1 MNNVHVIYGYLV
13 RHGGVG
19 RYIAEILKR
28 IKNKN
33 NVQVL
38 TLENTLD
45 LPPEIKVNLINCLRD
60 TSFMSMNENEAFSRA
75 VESRKSDDSFQH
87 SHGVYSISPKL
98 YTAHICARA
107 YFDKIKEIFGE
118 AVLNQEFHLA
128 LSLIDAEKRMLD
140 SIASRNNKIITV
152 SGKVEEELIRNYGI
166 VANQVVPG
174 ASRFTESQ
182 LTIESKTDIRRVGFI
197 GNNIYT
203 KGLIFLREAL
213 NALSRKG
220 LKIECVSAGTSQD
233 ADKFMGSSEF
243 RYIPL
248 GKTEVDESFYMQL
261 NCFACPSIYEAYSLS
276 TLEAMSLSIPV
287 VSSRFNGVFF
297 DAAMTGNPIASE
309 VDITNVKELSSTIE
323 RVLIDEEFV
332 QKVTEQG
339 KRIAEADSWEN
350 AASLYN
356 GLYFTE

>member
-1 MNNVHVIYGYLV
+1 MNNVNVIYGYLV
-13 RHGGVG
+13 RHGGIG
-19 RYIAEILKR
+19 RYIAETLKR

-38 TLENTLD
+38 ALENNID
-45 LPPEIKVNLINCLRD
+45 LPPEIKVQLIDCSRN
-60 TSFMSMNENEAFSRA
+60 TTFMSVDENEAFSRA
-75 VESRKSDDSFQH
+75 VESRKSNDSFQH
-87 SHGVYSISPKL
+87 SHGVYSITPDL
-98 YTAHICARA
+98 YTAHVCVRA

-118 AVLNQEFHLA
+118 AVLNQDFRLA
-128 LSLIDAEKRMLD
+128 LPLVDIEKRMLD
-140 SIASRNNKIITV
+140 SIASRNNKVIPV
-152 SGKVEEELIRNYGI
+152 SGKVEEELARNYG
-166 VANQVVPG
+166 VATNQVAPG
-174 ASRFTESQ
+174 TSRFTERR
-182 LTIESKTDIRRVGFI
+182 LAIESKTDTRRVGFI

-220 LKIECVSAGTSQD
+220 LEIECISAGTSQD
-233 ADKFMGSSEF
+233 VDKFMGSSEF

-276 TLEAMSLSIPV
+276 TLEAMSLSVPV

-297 DAAMTGNPIASE
+297 DATMRGNPIASE
-309 VDITNVKELSSTIE
+309 VDITNVKELSSAIE
-323 RVLIDEEFV
+323 RVLTDEEFT

-339 KRIAEADSWEN
+339 KRMAEVNSWEN
-350 AASLYN
+350 TANIYN
-356 GLYFTE
+356 RLYFRE